1 MDEFEMPIKLPKPIA
16 AYFAA
21 DARSREAVADCFTA
35 DATVIDERK
44 TYRGREAIGAWK
56 AASTAKY
63 SYVTEPTA
71 IRSEGGQSTITAR
84 VTGNFPGSPVDLHY
98 NFTLD
103 GDAIS
108 RLEIVQ

>member
-1 MDEFEMPIKLPKPIA
+1 MPINLPKPIA

-35 DATVIDERK
+35 DATVVDERK
-44 TYRGREAIGAWK
+44 TYRGREAIREWK
-56 AASTAKY
+56 QASTAKY
-63 SYVTEPTA
+63 NYVVEPLA
-71 IRSEGGQSTITAR
+71 VKNEGGQSTITAR
-84 VTGNFPGSPVDLHY
+84 VTGNFPGGPVNLHY
-98 NFTLD
+98 TFTLD

>member
-1 MDEFEMPIKLPKPIA
+1 MPINLPAPIA

-21 DARSREAVADCFTA
+21 DATSRAAVAECFTP
-35 DATVIDERK
+35 DATVVDERK
-44 TYRGREAIGAWK
+44 THQGREAIRQWK

-63 SYVTEPTA
+63 SYVAEPTA
-71 IRSEGGQSTITAR
+71 IKTEGGRSVVTAR

-98 NFTLD
+98 TFTID

>member
-1 MDEFEMPIKLPKPIA
+1 MPVSLPEPIA

-21 DARSREAVADCFTA
+21 DATSREGVADRFTA
-35 DATVIDERK
+35 DAIVIDERK
-44 TYRGREAIGAWK
+44 THRGREAIRQWK
-56 AASTAKY
+56 VASTAKY
-63 SYVTEPTA
+63 SYLAEPIA
-71 IRSEGGQSTITAR
+71 IRNERGRSVVTAR

-98 NFTLD
+98 TFTLD

>member
-1 MDEFEMPIKLPKPIA
+1 MPIYLPKPIA

-21 DARSREAVADCFTA
+21 DATARGVVADCFTA

-44 TYRGREAIGAWK
+44 TYRGREAIREWK
-56 AASTAKY
+56 AASTTKY
-63 SYVTEPTA
+63 SYVAEPTA
-71 IRSEGGQSTITAR
+71 IRNEGGQSAITAR
-84 VTGNFPGSPVDLHY
+84 VTGNFPGSPVDLRY
-98 NFTLD
+98 TFTLD

>member
-1 MDEFEMPIKLPKPIA
+1 MPINLPKPIA
-16 AYFAA
+16 TYFAA
-21 DARSREAVADCFTA
+21 DATSREAVADCFTA
-35 DATVIDERK
+35 NATVIDERK
-44 TYRGREAIGAWK
+44 THQGREAIRQWK

-71 IRSEGGQSTITAR
+71 IKNEGGRSVVTAR
-84 VTGNFPGSPVDLHY
+84 VTGNFPGSPADLHY
-98 NFTLD
+98 TFTLD

>member
-1 MDEFEMPIKLPKPIA
+1 MLINLPKPIA
-16 AYFAA
+16 TYFAA
-21 DARSREAVADCFTA
+21 DATSREAVADCFTA
-35 DATVIDERK
+35 NATVIDERK
-44 TYRGREAIGAWK
+44 THQGREAIRQWK

-71 IRSEGGQSTITAR
+71 IKNEGGRSVVTAR

-98 NFTLD
+98 TFTLD

>member
-1 MDEFEMPIKLPKPIA
+1 MPINLPKPIA

-21 DARSREAVADCFTA
+21 DATSREAVADCFTA

-44 TYRGREAIGAWK
+44 TYRGRKAIQEWK

-63 SYVTEPTA
+63 SYVAEPIA
-71 IRSEGGQSTITAR
+71 IKNDGGQTVVTAR

-98 NFTLD
+98 TFTLD